1 MCKQQYKQQQV
12 RSGKE
17 AGTRW
22 GRGWSLP
29 KCEIPNWERTFGKT
43 TRSRFINTNHLLSGT
58 FYSEYVW
65 PPSRRGKFLSIRAL
79 SLPDISFFVYWRRA
93 QCPHFERSSLNT
105 SGAGVFFVGP
115 AVNCLCSLLRTVLVN
130 LPFKPWNASLWPS
143 PLRNTASWP
152 RFMNLL
158 QLVLEDPPYSGKR
171 FEPCSALRKGLNVFL
186 RRRRRGFLAWVRK
199 WESQG
204 TLSRDRSI

>member
-65 PPSRRGKFLSIRAL
+65 PPSRRREVFINPSFITSRYLFLCLLAARTM
-79 SLPDISFFVYWRRA
+79 PSFWAVQFKHKRGW
-93 QCPHFERSSLNT
+93 
-105 SGAGVFFVGP
+105 VFFVGP

-143 PLRNTASWP
+143 PLRNAASWP